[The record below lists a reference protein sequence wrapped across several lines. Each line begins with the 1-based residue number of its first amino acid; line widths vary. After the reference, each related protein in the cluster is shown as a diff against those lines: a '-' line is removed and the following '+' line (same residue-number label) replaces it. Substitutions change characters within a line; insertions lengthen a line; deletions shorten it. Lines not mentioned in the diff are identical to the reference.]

1 MSRAL
6 QRGGLYFLD
15 WCVDFAPCKE
25 HTDSWEMVEGQVRV
39 KTTIQPELMDP
50 VEQIIEE
57 KFTLEVQDEGAK
69 KLFQETSL
77 LRQIYPQEFLLFVE
91 ARSDFEFVGW
101 RNNWDLGQTLDGKQE
116 VGRPIIILR
125 KL

>member
-1 MSRAL
+1 VSRAL

-39 KTTIQPELMDP
+39 KTTIQLELMDP
-50 VEQIIEE
+50 LEQIIEE